1 MQKPDHL
8 RSHLMTA
15 IPALQRDPES
25 LLLFVDE
32 GSILATGVTG
42 LSFEYRYTLT
52 ILLTDYTGSPDA
64 VMVPLLDWLHVH
76 QNELVMNPDRR
87 EGIRFE
93 ADILANNQ
101 VDLQIQLP
109 LTERVGVQQTAPG
122 EFTTVHYP
130 EPVLD

>member
-8 RSHLMTA
+8 RAHL
-15 IPALQRDPES
+15 IHALPELQHHPDK

-32 GSILATGVTG
+32 GHIIATGVPG

-52 ILLTDYTGSPDA
+52 IILTDYTGSPDA

-76 QNELVMNPDRR
+76 QNELLMNPDRR
-87 EGIRFE
+87 ESIRFE
-93 ADILANNQ
+93 ADILANHQ

-109 LTERVGVQQTAPG
+109 LTERVGVTQTAPG
-122 EFTTVHYP
+122 EFTTTHYP
-130 EPVLD
+130 EPVA

>member
-8 RSHLMTA
+8 RAHLVQ
-15 IPALQRDPES
+15 ALPELQYHPDK

-32 GSILATGVTG
+32 GHIIATGVSG

-52 ILLTDYTGSPDA
+52 IILTDYTGSPDA

-76 QNELVMNPDRR
+76 QNELLMNPDRR
-87 EGIRFE
+87 ESIRFE
-93 ADILANNQ
+93 ADILAGGQ

-109 LTERVGVQQTAPG
+109 LTERVGVKQTAPG
-122 EFTTVHYP
+122 QFVTEHYP
-130 EPVLD
+130 EPVP

>member
-1 MQKPDHL
+1 MHKPDHL
-8 RSHLMTA
+8 RAHLTQ
-15 IPALQRDPES
+15 ALPELARHPDK

-32 GSILATGVTG
+32 GNLIATGAPG
-42 LSFEYRYTLT
+42 LAFEYRYTLT
-52 ILLTDYTGSPDA
+52 LILTDYTGSPDA

-76 QNELVMNPDRR
+76 QSELLMNPDRR
-87 EGIRFE
+87 DGIRFE

-122 EFTTVHYP
+122 EFTTTHYP
-130 EPVLD
+130 EPGA